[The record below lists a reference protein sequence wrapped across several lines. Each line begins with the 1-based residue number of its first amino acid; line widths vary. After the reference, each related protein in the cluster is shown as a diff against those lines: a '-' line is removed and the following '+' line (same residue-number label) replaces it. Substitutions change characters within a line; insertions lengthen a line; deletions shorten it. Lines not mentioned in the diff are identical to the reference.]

1 MDSAFVRLKAAALGA
16 APIMTQLFI
25 EVDLELK
32 RVRIGPFSFVAET
45 AWLDYPLPPDFLS

>member
-1 MDSAFVRLKAAALGA
+1 MASALGA

-32 RVRIGPFSFVAET
+32 RVRIGPFRFVAET